1 MKKDSLRGWR
11 EVFTFTVTQTVKSK
25 SYRVSLAIMLLIILV
40 SMPLMNIFLLDGVS
54 AGPEQS
60 VVEKVYVYNMT
71 MYRNLDMEEELAE
84 GYRHIVFEET
94 SEPMENV
101 QTRICEEETNA
112 VILMLAEDEEFSGKV
127 FVVDNGRIATPLHR
141 SILDAMEL
149 VEEGC
154 SAAEI
159 KEILEADKENM
170 TIYIAV
176 ETLEF
181 LKKGGR
187 ITATTAAI
195 GTLLN
200 IKPVLRL
207 GVGVLDTYK
216 KCRGM
221 RKAKNEMLETM
232 KQEMEGKYKEAIE
245 KKEFYLMAASSA
257 DEETTK
263 EWVEEIKAYFPGF
276 EVLCDNLS
284 MGISCHTGDGALGI
298 GCSCKPKRNPKN

>member
-1 MKKDSLRGWR
+1 MKAVGIATDSHCGISPDNAKKMGLFVIPMPFYFGEECYYEEVSITREEFFQRLNAGENVSTSQPSPEAVMDLWR
-11 EVFTFTVTQTVKSK
+11 KGLEEHESIVYIPMSSGLSGSCHTAMM
-25 SYRVSLAIMLLIILV
+25 LA
-40 SMPLMNIFLLDGVS
+40 D
-54 AGPEQS
+54 
-60 VVEKVYVYNMT
+60 
-71 MYRNLDMEEELAE
+71 EEEFA
-84 GYRHIVFEET
+84 
-94 SEPMENV
+94 
-101 QTRICEEETNA
+101 
-112 VILMLAEDEEFSGKV
+112 GKV

-149 VEEGC
+149 VEEGY
-154 SAAEI
+154 SAEKI
-159 KEILEADKENM
+159 KKILEADKENM

-200 IKPVLRL
+200 IKPVLKL

-221 RKAKNEMLETM
+221 RRAKNEMLATM
-232 KQEMEGKYKEAIE
+232 KQEMETVYKDAIE
-245 KKEFYLMAASSA
+245 RGEFYLMAASSA

-263 EWVEEIKAYFPGF
+263 EWVEEIKAYFPGM
-276 EVLCDNLS
+276 EVLCDYLS

-298 GCSCKPKRNPKN
+298 GCSCKPKRK

>member
-1 MKKDSLRGWR
+1 MKSIGIATDSHCGILPAQAEKLGIKVLPMPFYFGEECFYEEVSITRAEFFRRLNAGETVSTSQPSPKAVMELWR
-11 EVFTFTVTQTVKSK
+11 DCLEKYET
-25 SYRVSLAIMLLIILV
+25 MLYI
-40 SMPLMNIFLLDGVS
+40 
-54 AGPEQS
+54 
-60 VVEKVYVYNMT
+60 
-71 MYRNLDMEEELAE
+71 
-84 GYRHIVFEET
+84 
-94 SEPMENV
+94 PMSSGLSGSCH
-101 QTRICEEETNA
+101 TA
-112 VILMLAEDEEFSGKV
+112 MMLAEQEEFAGRV

-141 SILDAMEL
+141 CILDTIEL
-149 VEEGC
+149 VAEGH

-221 RKAKNEMLETM
+221 RRAKNEMLETM
-232 KQEMEGKYKEAIE
+232 KREMETTYKEAIE
-245 KKEFYLMAASSA
+245 RGEFFLMAASSA
-257 DEETTK
+257 DEATTK
-263 EWVEEIKAYFPGF
+263 DWIEEIRAYFPGM
-276 EVLCDNLS
+276 EVMCDNLS
-284 MGISCHTGDGALGI
+284 MGISCHTGEGALGI
-298 GCSCKPKRNPKN
+298 GCSCRPRR

>member
-1 MKKDSLRGWR
+1 MKPIGIATDSHCGISPAEAKTMGLSVLPMPFYFGEECYYEEVSITRAEFFRRLNAGETVSTSQPSPEAVMNLWR
-11 EVFTFTVTQTVKSK
+11 EALKEYESILYIPMSSGLSGSCHTAMM
-25 SYRVSLAIMLLIILV
+25 LA
-40 SMPLMNIFLLDGVS
+40 SEEEFEG
-54 AGPEQS
+54 
-60 VVEKVYVYNMT
+60 KVY
-71 MYRNLDMEEELAE
+71 
-84 GYRHIVFEET
+84 
-94 SEPMENV
+94 
-101 QTRICEEETNA
+101 
-112 VILMLAEDEEFSGKV
+112 
-127 FVVDNGRIATPLHR
+127 VVDNGRIATPLHR
-141 SILDAMEL
+141 SVLDAMEL
-149 VEEGC
+149 VEEGY
-154 SAAEI
+154 SAEKI

-187 ITATTAAI
+187 ITATTAAL

-207 GVGVLDTYK
+207 GVGVLDNYK

-232 KQEMEGKYKEAIE
+232 KQEMETKYKNAIE
-245 KKEFYLMAASSA
+245 KGEFYLMAASSA

-263 EWVEEIKAYFPGF
+263 EWVEEIKAYFPGM
-276 EVLCDNLS
+276 EVMCDYLS

-298 GCSCKPKRNPKN
+298 GCSCKPKRK

>member
-1 MKKDSLRGWR
+1 MKPIGIATDSHCGI
-11 EVFTFTVTQTVKSK
+11 
-25 SYRVSLAIMLLIILV
+25 A
-40 SMPLMNIFLLDGVS
+40 
-54 AGPEQS
+54 PEQAKALGIS
-60 VVEKVYVYNMT
+60 VLPMPFYFGEECYYEEVSITRDEFFRRLNAGESVSTSQPSPEAVVKLWRDGLKEYESLIYIPMSSGLSGSCHT
-71 MYRNLDMEEELAE
+71 AMMLAAEEE
-84 GYRHIVFEET
+84 FE
-94 SEPMENV
+94 
-101 QTRICEEETNA
+101 
-112 VILMLAEDEEFSGKV
+112 GKV

-149 VEEGC
+149 MEEGY

-159 KEILEADKENM
+159 KDILENDKENM

-187 ITATTAAI
+187 ITATTAAV
-195 GTLLN
+195 GALLN

-221 RKAKNEMLETM
+221 RKAKNEMLATM
-232 KQEMEGKYKEAIE
+232 KQEMETTYKESIE
-245 KKEFYLMAASSA
+245 KGEFYLMAASSA
-257 DEETTK
+257 DEETTR
-263 EWVEEIKAYFPGF
+263 EWVEEIKAHFPGF
-276 EVLCDNLS
+276 EVMCDNLS

-298 GCSCKPKRNPKN
+298 GCSCKPKRK

>member
-1 MKKDSLRGWR
+1 MKPIGIATDSHCGI
-11 EVFTFTVTQTVKSK
+11 
-25 SYRVSLAIMLLIILV
+25 A
-40 SMPLMNIFLLDGVS
+40 
-54 AGPEQS
+54 PEQAKALGIS
-60 VVEKVYVYNMT
+60 VLPMPFYFGEECYYEEVSITRDEFFRRLNAGESVSTSQPSPEAVMKLWRDGLKEYESLVYIPMSSGLSGSCHT
-71 MYRNLDMEEELAE
+71 AMMLAAEEE
-84 GYRHIVFEET
+84 FE
-94 SEPMENV
+94 
-101 QTRICEEETNA
+101 
-112 VILMLAEDEEFSGKV
+112 GKV

-149 VEEGC
+149 IEEGY
-154 SAAEI
+154 SASEI
-159 KEILEADKENM
+159 KDILENDKENM

-232 KQEMEGKYKEAIE
+232 KQEMETTYKEAIE
-245 KKEFYLMAASSA
+245 KGEFYLMAASSA

-276 EVLCDNLS
+276 EVMCDNLS

-298 GCSCKPKRNPKN
+298 GCSCKPKR

>member
-1 MKKDSLRGWR
+1 MKPIGIATDSHCGI
-11 EVFTFTVTQTVKSK
+11 
-25 SYRVSLAIMLLIILV
+25 A
-40 SMPLMNIFLLDGVS
+40 
-54 AGPEQS
+54 PEQAKALGIS
-60 VVEKVYVYNMT
+60 VLPMPFYFGEECYYEEVSITRDEFFRRLNAGESVSTSQPSPEAVVKLWRDGLKEYESLIYIPMSSGLSGSCHT
-71 MYRNLDMEEELAE
+71 ARMLAAEEE
-84 GYRHIVFEET
+84 FE
-94 SEPMENV
+94 
-101 QTRICEEETNA
+101 
-112 VILMLAEDEEFSGKV
+112 GKV

-149 VEEGC
+149 MEEGY

-159 KEILEADKENM
+159 KDILENDKENM

-187 ITATTAAI
+187 ITATTAAV
-195 GTLLN
+195 GALLN

-221 RKAKNEMLETM
+221 RKAKNEMLATM
-232 KQEMEGKYKEAIE
+232 KQEMETTYKESIE
-245 KKEFYLMAASSA
+245 KGEFYLMAASSA
-257 DEETTK
+257 DEETTR
-263 EWVEEIKAYFPGF
+263 EWVEEIKAHFPGF
-276 EVLCDNLS
+276 EVMCDNLS

-298 GCSCKPKRNPKN
+298 GCSCKPKRK

>member
-1 MKKDSLRGWR
+1 MEQIGIATDSHCGISPDYARKMGIMVLPMPFYFGEECFYEEVSIMREEFFRRLNAGENVSTSQPSPEAVMELWR
-11 EVFTFTVTQTVKSK
+11 EGLKEYESIVYIPMSSGLSGSCHT
-25 SYRVSLAIMLLIILV
+25 AMML
-40 SMPLMNIFLLDGVS
+40 S
-54 AGPEQS
+54 
-60 VVEKVYVYNMT
+60 
-71 MYRNLDMEEELAE
+71 EEE
-84 GYRHIVFEET
+84 
-94 SEPMENV
+94 
-101 QTRICEEETNA
+101 
-112 VILMLAEDEEFSGKV
+112 EFAGKV

-141 SILDAMEL
+141 SILDALEL

-187 ITATTAAI
+187 ITATTAAL

-221 RKAKNEMLETM
+221 RKAKNEMLATM
-232 KQEMEGKYKEAIE
+232 KQEMETTYKEAIE
-245 KKEFYLMAASSA
+245 RGEFYLMAASSA

-263 EWVEEIKAYFPGF
+263 EWVEEIQEYFPGF
-276 EVLCDNLS
+276 EVMCDYLS
-284 MGISCHTGDGALGI
+284 MGISCHTGEGALGI
-298 GCSCKPKRNPKN
+298 GCSCKPKRA

>member
-1 MKKDSLRGWR
+1 MKQIGIATDSHCGISPETARLLGIRVLPMPFYFGEECFYEEVSITREEFFRRLNAGENVSTSQPSPEAVMELWR
-11 EVFTFTVTQTVKSK
+11 KALEEYESILYIPMSSGLSGSCHT
-25 SYRVSLAIMLLIILV
+25 AMML
-40 SMPLMNIFLLDGVS
+40 S
-54 AGPEQS
+54 
-60 VVEKVYVYNMT
+60 
-71 MYRNLDMEEELAE
+71 EEE
-84 GYRHIVFEET
+84 
-94 SEPMENV
+94 
-101 QTRICEEETNA
+101 
-112 VILMLAEDEEFSGKV
+112 EFAGRV

-141 SILDAMEL
+141 SVLDAMEL

-154 SAAEI
+154 TAAQI
-159 KEILEADKENM
+159 KEILENDKENM

-187 ITATTAAI
+187 ITAATAAL

-221 RKAKNEMLETM
+221 RKAKNEMLATM
-232 KQEMEGKYKEAIE
+232 KQEMETTYKEAIE
-245 KKEFYLMAASSA
+245 RGEFYLMAASSA

-276 EVLCDNLS
+276 EVMCDYLS
-284 MGISCHTGDGALGI
+284 MGISCHTGEGALGI
-298 GCSCKPKRNPKN
+298 GCSCRPKRK

>member
-1 MKKDSLRGWR
+1 MKPIVIATDSQSGILPAEAKVLGIRVLPMPFYFGEECYYEEVSITRDEFFQRLNAGETVSTSQPSPEAVMDLWR
-11 EVFTFTVTQTVKSK
+11 ECLQEYES
-25 SYRVSLAIMLLIILV
+25 ILY
-40 SMPLMNIFLLDGVS
+40 I
-54 AGPEQS
+54 
-60 VVEKVYVYNMT
+60 
-71 MYRNLDMEEELAE
+71 
-84 GYRHIVFEET
+84 
-94 SEPMENV
+94 PMSSGLSGSCH
-101 QTRICEEETNA
+101 TA
-112 VILMLAEDEEFSGKV
+112 MMLAEEEEFAGKV
-127 FVVDNGRIATPLHR
+127 FVADIGRIATPLHR

-149 VEEGC
+149 VEEGY
-154 SAAEI
+154 SAKKI

-187 ITATTAAI
+187 ITATTAAL

-221 RKAKNEMLETM
+221 RKAKNEMLATM
-232 KQEMEGKYKEAIE
+232 KQEMETTYKEAIE
-245 KKEFYLMAASSA
+245 RGEFYLMAASSA

-263 EWVEEIKAYFPGF
+263 EWVEEIKAYFPGM
-276 EVLCDNLS
+276 EVMCDYLT

-298 GCSCKPKRNPKN
+298 GCSCKPKRS

>member
-1 MKKDSLRGWR
+1 MKPIGIATDSHCGILPAQAKELGVMVLPMPFFFGEECYYEEVSITRDEFFQRLNAGESVSTSQPSPEAVMEFWR
-11 EVFTFTVTQTVKSK
+11 EGLKE
-25 SYRVSLAIMLLIILV
+25 YEAILYI
-40 SMPLMNIFLLDGVS
+40 
-54 AGPEQS
+54 
-60 VVEKVYVYNMT
+60 
-71 MYRNLDMEEELAE
+71 
-84 GYRHIVFEET
+84 
-94 SEPMENV
+94 PMSSGLSGSCH
-101 QTRICEEETNA
+101 TA
-112 VILMLAEDEEFSGKV
+112 MMLAADEEFEGKV

-149 VEEGC
+149 VEEGYR
-154 SAAEI
+154 AEKI

-187 ITATTAAI
+187 ITAATAAV

-200 IKPVLRL
+200 IKPVLKL

-221 RKAKNEMLETM
+221 RKAKNEMLAVM
-232 KQEMEGKYKEAIE
+232 KQEMETTYKDAIE
-245 KKEFYLMAASSA
+245 RGEFYLMAASSA

-263 EWVEEIKAYFPGF
+263 EWVEEIRACFPGM
-276 EVLCDNLS
+276 EVMCDYLT

-298 GCSCKPKRNPKN
+298 GCSCKPKRV

>member
-1 MKKDSLRGWR
+1 MKAVGIATDSHCGISPDNAKKMGLFVIPMPFYFGEECYYEEVSITREEFFQRLNAGENVSTSQPSPEAVMDLWR
-11 EVFTFTVTQTVKSK
+11 KGLEEHESIVYIPMSSGLSGSCHTAMM
-25 SYRVSLAIMLLIILV
+25 LA
-40 SMPLMNIFLLDGVS
+40 D
-54 AGPEQS
+54 
-60 VVEKVYVYNMT
+60 
-71 MYRNLDMEEELAE
+71 EEEFA
-84 GYRHIVFEET
+84 
-94 SEPMENV
+94 
-101 QTRICEEETNA
+101 
-112 VILMLAEDEEFSGKV
+112 GKV

-149 VEEGC
+149 VEEGY
-154 SAAEI
+154 SAEKI

-200 IKPVLRL
+200 IKPVLKL

-221 RKAKNEMLETM
+221 RRAKNEMLATM
-232 KQEMEGKYKEAIE
+232 KQEMETVYKDAIE
-245 KKEFYLMAASSA
+245 RGEFYLMAASSA

-263 EWVEEIKAYFPGF
+263 EWVEEIKAYFPGM
-276 EVLCDNLS
+276 EVLCDYLS

-298 GCSCKPKRNPKN
+298 GCSCKPKRK

>member
-1 MKKDSLRGWR
+1 MVLPMPFYFGEECYYEEVSITREEFFCRLNAGETVSTSQPSPEAVMGLWR
-11 EVFTFTVTQTVKSK
+11 
-25 SYRVSLAIMLLIILV
+25 
-40 SMPLMNIFLLDGVS
+40 DGLK
-54 AGPEQS
+54 EY
-60 VVEKVYVYNMT
+60 ETIVY
-71 MYRNLDMEEELAE
+71 
-84 GYRHIVFEET
+84 I
-94 SEPMENV
+94 PMSSGLSGSCH
-101 QTRICEEETNA
+101 TA
-112 VILMLAEDEEFSGKV
+112 MMLAEEEEFSDKV

-154 SAAEI
+154 TAKEI
-159 KEILEADKENM
+159 KEILEAEKENM

-187 ITATTAAI
+187 ITATTAAL

-232 KQEMEGKYKEAIE
+232 KQELETRFQDAVERGEL
-245 KKEFYLMAASSA
+245 YLMAASSA
-257 DEETTK
+257 DAETTK

-276 EVLCDNLS
+276 DVLCGNLS

-298 GCSCKPKRNPKN
+298 GCSCKPKRRISH